1 MPPIDAPGKQA
12 GTRLP
17 PPLPRPSGA
26 GERRGTK
33 ESLRDQFVL
42 PGRPAPAPVAP
53 SLFAL
58 RSPTHL
64 PQPEIQTAPKGLTQN
79 RRGEFHLNCEPR
91 HCPSRFHSV
100 RCATVSDGSFLAHIS
115 WKTYHA

>member
-1 MPPIDAPGKQA
+1 MRPNDAPGKQA

-33 ESLRDQFVL
+33 ESLRDPFLL
-42 PGRPAPAPVAP
+42 PGKPSPAPVAP

-58 RSPTHL
+58 RS
-64 PQPEIQTAPKGLTQN
+64 
-79 RRGEFHLNCEPR
+79 
-91 HCPSRFHSV
+91 
-100 RCATVSDGSFLAHIS
+100 ATSPP
-115 WKTYHA
+115 